1 MKTFVQTA
9 TTNSLRGFGRI
20 DRQSKP
26 RRLHG
31 RLAAAVALTIALL
44 ALTAPAGASAA
55 AIGIGP
61 AEALTPEKPEPPPKP
76 QLLLF
81 HGGSFLFQNPF
92 FEAAVVARS
101 FAAGF
106 EPHFID
112 YPLGS
117 VPEAVTDARAA
128 ARAMRQEYGLAHLYA
143 YGASAGGTLAALL
156 AGDGLVSGAVA
167 KAPVSDLVD
176 WPWATET
183 YGPSYFERVGLGE
196 EAARYRYSPSLRP
209 EVKSPLLVYQG
220 VNDQVVPATMSAAF
234 AEKFENVYL
243 WYVPGGHATDETRPW
258 LVQRALDWLARIAKR
273 QEKES
278 EPQQQP
284 AARKGGPR

>member
-1 MKTFVQTA
+1 VKTFVQTA
-9 TTNSLRGFGRI
+9 TTNSLRGFGKI

-26 RRLHG
+26 RRRRG
-31 RLAAAVALTIALL
+31 PLAAAAVLAIALL
-44 ALTAPAGASAA
+44 GLAAPTGAA
-55 AIGIGP
+55 AAGIGVGP
-61 AEALTPEKPEPPPKP
+61 AVALTPEKPEPPPKP

-92 FEAAVVARS
+92 FEPAVVARS
-101 FAAGF
+101 LAAGF

-112 YPLGS
+112 YPLGN
-117 VPEAVTDARAA
+117 VPEAVTDARAE
-128 ARAMRQEYGLAHLYA
+128 ARELRQEYGLSHVYA
-143 YGASAGGTLAALL
+143 YGASAGGTLASLL
-156 AGDGLVSGAVA
+156 AGDGLVAGAVA

-183 YGPSYFERVGLGE
+183 YGSNYYEKVGLGE

-220 VNDQVVPATMSAAF
+220 VNDQVVPATMSATF

-258 LVQRALDWLARIAKR
+258 LVQRALDWLARIAQR
-273 QEKES
+273 QEKAAES
-278 EPQQQP
+278 SQRL